1 MEHGGGT
8 ELAAATARV
17 PAHCPISPLHCTL
30 YTAQG
35 ILGRE
40 DVSKN
45 PEEYCSSFDPQ
56 FGTSLATSRRLA
68 VVGSSTTK
76 FARNGAT
83 FSATG
88 LDRMVS
94 QLPQLLPGFSNQCTQ
109 TDSGY
114 VPTPALMALVC
125 VCVGVYVCRASKFE
139 VLTTAHPTLQHNPAE
154 ARLLWSL
161 HHR

>member
-8 ELAAATARV
+8 ELAAAASVPSQCPVTHRYTA
-17 PAHCPISPLHCTL
+17 TL

-45 PEEYCSSFDPQ
+45 PEEYCSSFNPQ
-56 FGTSLATSRRLA
+56 FGNNFATSRRLA
-68 VVGSSTTK
+68 AVGSTTTK

-125 VCVGVYVCRASKFE
+125 VCVCMCVVPRCLRCSPQ
-139 VLTTAHPTLQHNPAE
+139 AHPTLHNNPAE